1 MRTVL
6 FWSQIGYGGRR
17 SLYSSREVHS
27 VPSLIGKRVLLLH
40 NAKARQGE
48 GAVGPVCT
56 RLQAGGL
63 VVTVEP
69 FENLPEIARDI
80 TRLHQAADAI
90 VICGGDGSIS
100 SAAPAVIE
108 SGLPLGIIPAGTAND
123 LARTLS
129 IPLDFAAAAD
139 VIVAGNERQ
148 IDVGMVNGHAFFNVA
163 SIGLSSEL
171 AQRLDPEVK
180 KRFGRLGYAIA
191 ALRILAAARRF
202 RAKIVEKG
210 SRTRVKTYQI
220 AIGNGRLYGGG
231 NVIEEHAAIDD
242 GALDLYSLEMRN
254 LWKSVLMARAFRTG
268 THGAWK
274 EVRTARCVEF
284 DIETRRPMPINTDG
298 EIVTATPAHFR
309 VLPAAVTVFTPPD
322 ADANSRS
329 VRLYHS

>member
-1 MRTVL
+1 MAA
-6 FWSQIGYGGRR
+6 
-17 SLYSSREVHS
+17 H
-27 VPSLIGKRVLLLH
+27 PGKRILLLL
-40 NAKARQGE
+40 NAKSRQGL
-48 GAVGPVCT
+48 AALGPVSA
-56 RLQAGGL
+56 RFEAAGYD
-63 VVTVEP
+63 VIVEP

-80 TRLHQAADAI
+80 TRLHQSADA
-90 VICGGDGSIS
+90 VVVCGGDGSIS

-139 VIVAGNERQ
+139 AIIAGHRRQ

-171 AQRLDPEVK
+171 AQKLDPAIK
-180 KRFGRLGYAIA
+180 KRFGRLGYAVA
-191 ALRILAAARRF
+191 ALRILTTAKLFGAR
-202 RAKIVEKG
+202 IVEKG
-210 SRTRVKTYQI
+210 QATRVKTYQI

-231 NVIEEHAAIDD
+231 NVVEQNAAIDD

-254 LWKSVLMARAFRTG
+254 LWKLALMVRAFRSG

-284 DIETRRPMPINTDG
+284 VIETRRPMPINTDG
-298 EIVTATPAHFR
+298 EIVTATPARFQ
-309 VLPAAVTVFTPPD
+309 VMPGAITVFAPPGD
-322 ADANSRS
+322 GVPGGRL
-329 VRLYHS
+329 RLYHG

>member
-1 MRTVL
+1 M
-6 FWSQIGYGGRR
+6 
-17 SLYSSREVHS
+17 
-27 VPSLIGKRVLLLH
+27 PSPSGKRVLLLH
-40 NAKARQGE
+40 NAKARQGD
-48 GAVGPVCT
+48 GALEPVYNK
-56 RLQAGGL
+56 LEAGGL

-80 TRLHQAADAI
+80 TRLHQSADAI
-90 VICGGDGSIS
+90 VVCGGDGSIS
-100 SAAPAVIE
+100 SSAPAVIE

-139 VIVAGNERQ
+139 VIVAGHKKQ
-148 IDVGMVNGHAFFNVA
+148 IDIGMVNGHAFFNVA

-171 AQRLDPEVK
+171 AQKMDPGIK
-180 KRFGRLGYAIA
+180 KRFGRLGYAVA
-191 ALRILAAARRF
+191 ALRIMAGARRF
-202 RAKIVEKG
+202 RARIVEKG
-210 SRTRVKTYQI
+210 SGTSVRTYQI

-231 NVIEEHAAIDD
+231 NVVEETAAIDD

-254 LWKSVLMARAFRTG
+254 LWKSALMARAFRSG

-298 EIVTATPAHFR
+298 EIVTATPARFS
-309 VLPAAVTVFTPPD
+309 VLPGAVTVFTPLD
-322 ADANSRS
+322 AGVGQRS
-329 VRLYHS
+329 ARLYHS

>member
-1 MRTVL
+1 M
-6 FWSQIGYGGRR
+6 
-17 SLYSSREVHS
+17 
-27 VPSLIGKRVLLLH
+27 PSHTGKRVLLLH
-40 NAKARQGE
+40 NSKSRQGE
-48 GAVGPVCT
+48 SALEPVCA
-56 RLQAGGL
+56 RLEAGGL
-63 VVTVEP
+63 AVTVEP

-80 TRLHQAADAI
+80 TRLHRTADAVI
-90 VICGGDGSIS
+90 VCGGDGSIS
-100 SAAPAVIE
+100 SAAPAIID

-139 VIVAGNERQ
+139 VIVAGHKRQ
-148 IDVGMVNGHAFFNVA
+148 IDVGTVNGHAFFNVA

-171 AQRLDPEVK
+171 AQRLDPDIK

-191 ALRILAAARRF
+191 ALRILAGARRF
-202 RAKIVEKG
+202 RARIIEKG
-210 SRTRVKTYQI
+210 NGTTVKTYQI

-231 NVIEEHAAIDD
+231 NVVEETAAIDD

-254 LWKSVLMARAFRTG
+254 LWKLAVMIRAFRTG

-298 EIVTATPAHFR
+298 EIVTATPAHIR
-309 VLPAAVTVFTPPD
+309 VLPAAVTVFTPSD
-322 ADANSRS
+322 AEAAAYS
-329 VRLYHS
+329 VRLYHR

>member
-1 MRTVL
+1 MPT
-6 FWSQIGYGGRR
+6 
-17 SLYSSREVHS
+17 YS
-27 VPSLIGKRVLLLH
+27 GKRILLLY
-40 NAKARQGE
+40 NAKSRQGE
-48 GAVGPVCT
+48 AALGPVCA
-56 RLQAGGL
+56 RLEAGGL
-63 VVTVEP
+63 SVIVEP

-80 TRLHQAADAI
+80 TRLHQSADGI
-90 VICGGDGSIS
+90 VVCGGDGSIS

-139 VIVAGNERQ
+139 VVIAGHMRR

-171 AQRLDPEVK
+171 AQKLDPAIK
-180 KRFGRLGYAIA
+180 KRFGRLGYAVA
-191 ALRILAAARRF
+191 AMRILAGARRF
-202 RAKIVEKG
+202 SARIVEKG
-210 SRTRVKTYQI
+210 SGTRVKTYQI

-231 NVIEEHAAIDD
+231 NVVEQTAAIDD
-242 GALDLYSLEMRN
+242 GSLDLYSLEMRN
-254 LWKSVLMARAFRTG
+254 LWKLALMVRAFRTG

-298 EIVTATPAHFR
+298 EIVTSTPAHFR
-309 VLPAAVTVFTPPD
+309 VVPGAIAVFAPAKAR
-322 ADANSRS
+322 AMSGAM
-329 VRLYHS
+329 RLYHR

>member
-1 MRTVL
+1 VQSHT
-6 FWSQIGYGGRR
+6 
-17 SLYSSREVHS
+17 
-27 VPSLIGKRVLLLH
+27 GKRVLLLH
-40 NAKARQGE
+40 NAKSRQGE
-48 GAVGPVCT
+48 AALGPVCA
-56 RLQAGGL
+56 RFKAGGFD
-63 VVTVEP
+63 VTVEP

-80 TRLHQAADAI
+80 TRLHQSADAI
-90 VICGGDGSIS
+90 VVCGGDGSIS

-123 LARTLS
+123 LARTLA

-139 VIVAGNERQ
+139 VVVAGCKRQ

-171 AQRLDPEVK
+171 AQKLDPAIK

-191 ALRILAAARRF
+191 AMRILASAKRFSAR
-202 RAKIVEKG
+202 IIEKG
-210 SRTRVKTYQI
+210 SGTRVKTYQI

-231 NVIEEHAAIDD
+231 NVVEQTAAIDD
-242 GALDLYSLEMRN
+242 GTLDLYSLEVRN
-254 LWKSVLMARAFRTG
+254 LWKLALMVRAFRTG

-274 EVRTARCVEF
+274 EVRTARCMEF

-309 VLPAAVTVFTPPD
+309 VMPAAVTVFTPPD
-322 ADANSRS
+322 ALPNYGPLH
-329 VRLYHS
+329 LYHR